1 MRKEMPLGFREAGGA
16 TDMVGC
22 RIKAGESR
30 HNHQSEGRK
39 EFWKNSGDYYD
50 DQL

>member
-1 MRKEMPLGFREAGGA
+1 MQLGFREAGGE
-16 TDMVGC
+16 TDIEVF
-22 RIKAGESR
+22 RSIAEESR

-39 EFWKNSGDYYD
+39 EFWENLGDYYD